1 MKSLEASAFP
11 EPLAGQAAARPL
23 PENNGIAEFFAP
35 LEPEYWRLGSMF
47 VHFCK
52 LLTLLMSSAVQDAV
66 VKFANCI
73 FTNAQSIAITLD
85 QPL

>member
-1 MKSLEASAFP
+1 MHFRN
-11 EPLAGQAAARPL
+11 PLLAKRQRDRCPKIT
-23 PENNGIAEFFAP
+23 EIAEFFAP
-35 LEPEYWRLGSMF
+35 LEPEHWRLGSMF